1 MASILREHEN
11 QKKKQKRVKLEK
23 KNPASIWTGGAE
35 VRLFFAAPSFMAVT

>member
-23 KNPASIWTGGAE
+23 KNPASIWIGGAE
-35 VRLFFAAPSFMAVT
+35 VRLFLVAPPFTAVT